1 MKNIYNHLFWTGSI
15 VVTFAASFLILIG
28 INVYPYISIKSTKKP
43 EMVTN
48 PPVVN
53 GGENIFVLQQNFK
66 SSTQKTITTKETPKP
81 IQQLSKP
88 LTVHD
93 SVHDPVYEPVHDTTK
108 NKVVTKD
115 TTSSKTL

>member
-15 VVTFAASFLILIG
+15 VLTFAASFLILVG
-28 INVYPYISIKSTKKP
+28 INVYPYISIKSKKNN
-43 EMVTN
+43 EVFTN
-48 PPVVN
+48 LPVSN
-53 GGENIFVLQQNFK
+53 SGENIFVLQQNSK
-66 SSTQKTITTKETPKP
+66 DLPKETIIIKETPKP
-81 IQQLSKP
+81 IQQITKP

-93 SVHDPVYEPVHDTTK
+93 TVHEPVHDTTK